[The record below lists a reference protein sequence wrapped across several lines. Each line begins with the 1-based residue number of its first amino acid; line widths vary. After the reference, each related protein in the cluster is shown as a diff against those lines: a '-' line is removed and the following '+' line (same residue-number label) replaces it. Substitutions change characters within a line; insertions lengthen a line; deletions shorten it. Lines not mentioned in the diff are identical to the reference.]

1 MKEKRVRQVIDMM
14 NRSDKALERIKKR
27 MEQRDYEQRFN
38 RLRD

>member
-27 MEQRDYEQRFN
+27 MEERDYEQRFN